1 MSHVASSNHC
11 DGPLYSHE
19 TKGLSTLQG
28 SLPSSNRF
36 LKSNVQV
43 FGIDWNILSRVVGT
57 VHDSFMLGGCFVDNM
72 CPELAPDLVGR
83 FWVNKLCNK

>member
-1 MSHVASSNHC
+1 MRVSHVASSNHC

-36 LKSNVQV
+36 LESNVQV
-43 FGIDWNILSRVVGT
+43 FGIDWNILSRVVGSEQT
-57 VHDSFMLGGCFVDNM
+57 FDSFVPTLFRGMFRC
-72 CPELAPDLVGR
+72 
-83 FWVNKLCNK
+83 